1 MEYGLC
7 SLRDLAF
14 FFFMV
19 ASKQDLFQRERKYK
33 AVSIDTEGGKCPEKV
48 GRTAV
53 YILTSID
60 LYTFD
65 WFLLLTC
72 VISNQSV

>member
-1 MEYGLC
+1 MKSESELLFTEKRMNC
-7 SLRDLAF
+7 TNTQTLT
-14 FFFMV
+14 V

-65 WFLLLTC
+65 WFF
-72 VISNQSV
+72 